1 MWWMKALAPAAFA
14 RNGHGLSRHMLV
26 AGSTS
31 TSIYIAAAPFSTT
44 SPDSKGATRYPPRP
58 KPPPEHEFTEVYLKG
73 SGPGGQK
80 IVCLPL
86 WIPLNFDNPRL
97 YSSDLFL
104 PGQQNKTNSAVQLK
118 HIPTGIVVKCQDTR
132 SREQNRKLAREHLA
146 EKIDDLLN
154 GDQSRSAVVA
164 RLKAKKKS
172 SAAKKSRRKHR
183 DVAEGREQDEEG
195 EEDDDGALGSDGAEG
210 ESLRDDTSKRTVKIQ
225 EIRV

>member
-1 MWWMKALAPAAFA
+1 MSLQ
-14 RNGHGLSRHMLV
+14 RYTSR
-26 AGSTS
+26 
-31 TSIYIAAAPFSTT
+31 
-44 SPDSKGATRYPPRP
+44 
-58 KPPPEHEFTEVYLKG
+58 
-73 SGPGGQK
+73 
-80 IVCLPL
+80 
-86 WIPLNFDNPRL
+86 
-97 YSSDLFL
+97 
-104 PGQQNKTNSAVQLK
+104 NKTNSAVQLR

-183 DVAEGREQDEEG
+183 DGAGGREQGE
-195 EEDDDGALGSDGAEG
+195 EEDDDNGTLGLDGVDG
-210 ESLRDDTSKRTVKIQ
+210 EPLHDDTPKKTIKVQ

>member
-1 MWWMKALAPAAFA
+1 MWWMKALAPAGFA
-14 RNGHGLSRHMLV
+14 RNSHGLSRHILGARSSSSNIFV
-26 AGSTS
+26 
-31 TSIYIAAAPFSTT
+31 AAAPFSNT

-80 IVCLPL
+80 I
-86 WIPLNFDNPRL
+86 
-97 YSSDLFL
+97 
-104 PGQQNKTNSAVQLK
+104 NKTNSAVQLK

-183 DVAEGREQDEEG
+183 DLTEGREQGEEG
-195 EEDDDGALGSDGAEG
+195 DEEDDDGALGSDVADG
-210 ESLRDDTSKRTVKIQ
+210 EPLRDDSPKRTVKIQ

>member
-1 MWWMKALAPAAFA
+1 M
-14 RNGHGLSRHMLV
+14 
-26 AGSTS
+26 
-31 TSIYIAAAPFSTT
+31 
-44 SPDSKGATRYPPRP
+44 SKHPL
-58 KPPPEHEFTEVYLKG
+58 VYL
-73 SGPGGQK
+73 
-80 IVCLPL
+80 L
-86 WIPLNFDNPRL
+86 
-97 YSSDLFL
+97 SSDHLL
-104 PGQQNKTNSAVQLK
+104 PRKQNKTNSAVQLK

-183 DVAEGREQDEEG
+183 EAAEGREQGEEG
-195 EEDDDGALGSDGAEG
+195 EDQEDEDAAPGSDGADG
-210 ESLRDDTSKRTVKIQ
+210 EPIRDEYPKRTVKIQ

>member
-1 MWWMKALAPAAFA
+1 MWWMKPLAPAGFA
-14 RNGHGLSRHMLV
+14 RNSHGLSRHIV
-26 AGSTS
+26 VAAGSTS
-31 TSIYIAAAPFSTT
+31 ISTFVAAAPFSTT
-44 SPDSKGATRYPPRP
+44 SPDKKGATRYPPRP

-80 IVCLPL
+80 I
-86 WIPLNFDNPRL
+86 
-97 YSSDLFL
+97 
-104 PGQQNKTNSAVQLK
+104 NKTNSAVQLK

-183 DVAEGREQDEEG
+183 DLADGREQGEEG
-195 EEDDDGALGSDGAEG
+195 EEEDDDGALGSDAADAEPLG
-210 ESLRDDTSKRTVKIQ
+210 DDTPKRTVKIQ